1 MSMSATT
8 AAIIAGGAQSVGTG
22 ITSIFN
28 THKTIKAQ
36 KHLAEYAYQKDLEM
50 WNAANAYNS
59 PEAQMSRLTKAGLN
73 PNLVYGNGSVVG
85 NTTTQTPKYQ
95 MYSPEYKYEAPQVS
109 NVIQMLSQYQDY
121 QNKKSINE
129 GIMLDNID
137 KANRNLHSSDMW
149 KFKTEG
155 LDWSAYR
162 TKQEGIIR
170 QKYAENAP
178 AMFGIDVNKRL
189 NELSLQSAQIK
200 SIQANTEAREL
211 ENKLLKL
218 GIRGS
223 DNILLRMLIQG
234 ANLTPEKI
242 KNIFPKFSTKY

>member
-1 MSMSATT
+1 MPLAETT
-8 AAIIAGGAQSVGTG
+8 AALIGAGAQTVGSG
-22 ITSIFN
+22 ITSIIN
-28 THKTIKAQ
+28 TNKTIKAQ
-36 KHLAEYAYQKDLEM
+36 RKLAEYAYQKDLEM
-50 WNAANAYNS
+50 WNRANEYNS
-59 PEAQMSRLTKAGLN
+59 PEAQMLRLTKAGLN
-73 PNLVYGNGSVVG
+73 PNLVYGSGSVVG

-95 MYSPEYKYEAPQVS
+95 MYSPEYKYEVPQI
-109 NVIQMLSQYQDY
+109 NTILQTLSQYQDY

-129 GIMLDNID
+129 GIMLDNVD
-137 KANRNLHSSDMW
+137 KANRNLYSSDMW

-162 TKQEGIIR
+162 AKQEGIIR
-170 QKYAENAP
+170 QKYAEQAP
-178 AMFGIDVNKRL
+178 ALFNIDVNRRL
-189 NELSLQSAQIK
+189 NEIALQSAQVK
-200 SIQANTEAREL
+200 SIQANTEARQL
-211 ENKLLKL
+211 ENNLLRL